1 MAAPTGIH
9 PGQMSSEHPTLE
21 PGVSVVV
28 PAFHSVGTLASLV
41 ERVSTVF
48 EAAAVP
54 YEIVFV
60 DDGSDDG
67 TWEEIRGLSEAGR
80 PVRGLRLAR
89 NSGQHNALLAGV
101 RVARRERIVTLD
113 DDLQY
118 RPESVPA
125 LLAALD
131 QGADLVYGVAVD
143 PEHGRRRGLLTKASK
158 WLLRVATGEPMI
170 NSISALRAFRTD
182 LRQVFADFGGPYV
195 SLDALLLWSTGRVAE
210 VEVAHDPRTHGA
222 SGYSVR
228 SLARHALT
236 VMVGFSSRP
245 LRAASVLGFA
255 CTALGVVLLLYVLV
269 RYAVEG
275 GSVPGFAFLASAV
288 SIFSGVQLFAIGMIG
303 EYLARMYPRV
313 LGQPTYSIAE
323 RVGEGR

>member
-1 MAAPTGIH
+1 MATEDAR
-9 PGQMSSEHPTLE
+9 LE

-28 PAFHSVGTLASLV
+28 PAFHSVGTLRRLV
-41 ERVSTVF
+41 DRVAAVF
-48 EAAAVP
+48 EAGATP

-67 TWEEIRGLSEAGR
+67 TWEEIRGLTEAGR
-80 PVRGLRLAR
+80 PIRGLRLAR

-118 RPESVPA
+118 RPESVPS

-131 QGADLVYGVAVD
+131 GGADLVYGVAVD
-143 PEHGRRRGLLTKASK
+143 PEHGRGRGLLTRASK
-158 WLLRVATGEPMI
+158 WLLRVGTGEPLI

-182 LRQVFADFGGPYV
+182 LRATFAGFDGPYV
-195 SLDALLLWSTGRVAE
+195 SLDSLLLWSTGRVAQ
-210 VEVAHDPRTHGA
+210 VEVPHDPRTHGV

-228 SLARHALT
+228 SLVRHALT

-245 LRAASVLGFA
+245 LRAASILGFA
-255 CTALGVVLLLYVLV
+255 CTALGMALLAYVLA
-269 RYAVEG
+269 RYALEG

-313 LGQPTYSIAE
+313 LGQPSYSIAE
-323 RVGEGR
+323 RVGEDH